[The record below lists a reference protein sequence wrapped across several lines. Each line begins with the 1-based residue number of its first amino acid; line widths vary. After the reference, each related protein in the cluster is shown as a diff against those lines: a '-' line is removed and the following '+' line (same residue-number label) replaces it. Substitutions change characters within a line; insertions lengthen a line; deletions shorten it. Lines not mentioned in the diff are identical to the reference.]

1 MSETNDIETHIAVCI
16 GVMRK
21 SLKAGISSKLI
32 EERDR
37 AKKEM
42 AREIADYLRMSFTF
56 QAKHNTAV
64 RPSYCPAMGLP
75 DPNRLPNVAD
85 DRREAT
91 QQHQG
96 DQRV

>member
-1 MSETNDIETHIAVCI
+1 MSEIDDIETHIAVCI

-21 SLKAGISSKLI
+21 SLKAGLTSKLI

-42 AREIADYLRMSFTF
+42 AREIADYLRMSFSF
-56 QAKHNTAV
+56 QAKFTTAV

-75 DPNRLPNVAD
+75 DSDRLPDATD

-91 QQHQG
+91 QQHQS